1 MRFLLDTNAISEIRR
16 DRDARVRA
24 WASQVNDA
32 QLHLSVLTIGEVRTG
47 IERLR
52 SRDPLQADVFA
63 DWLGQLRERFAD
75 RILPVDATVAE
86 EWGRLNAPAP
96 RNTVDSLIAAT
107 ARIHGM
113 TVVTRNTSD
122 FANSGVQLI
131 NPCEY
136 EPEPPNEG

>member
-1 MRFLLDTNAISEIRR
+1 VTFLLDTNAISEIRR

-24 WASQVNDA
+24 WASQVDDA
-32 QLHLSVLTIGEVRTG
+32 TLHLSVLTIGEVRTG

-52 SRDPLQADVFA
+52 RRDPVQADVFA
-63 DWLGQLRERFAD
+63 DWLGQLHERFAD
-75 RILPVDATVAE
+75 RILPVDSAVADD
-86 EWGRLNAPAP
+86 WGRLNAPAP

-122 FANSGVQLI
+122 FANCDVQLI
-131 NPCEY
+131 NPWEY
-136 EPEPPNEG
+136 EPEEPRDG

>member
-1 MRFLLDTNAISEIRR
+1 LRFLLDTNAISEIRR

-107 ARIHGM
+107 ALAHRLV
-113 TVVTRNTSD
+113 VVTRNVKD
-122 FANSGVQLI
+122 FEKAGCAVV
-131 NPCEY
+131 NPFEVRRST
-136 EPEPPNEG
+136 